1 MSESLWKKEFTLD
14 LLNQRGKGCGVEHM
28 DVRITKATDNA
39 IYATMPVDARTKQP
53 LGILHGGSSVFLAE
67 SVGSLAANLAAD
79 NDHYCVG
86 QEINANH
93 IRPITS
99 GHVYGK
105 ASPIH
110 IGKSSH
116 VWQIK
121 ITNEEN
127 KLICISRLTLAII
140 RKKSHE

>member
-1 MSESLWKKEFTLD
+1 MSESIWKKEFTLEV
-14 LLNQRGKGCGVEHM
+14 LNQRGKGCGVEHM

-79 NDHYCVG
+79 HDHYCVG

-93 IRPITS
+93 LKSVTS
-99 GHVYGK
+99 GLVTAK
-105 ASPIH
+105 ASPVH
-110 IGKSSH
+110 IGRSSQ
-116 VWQIK
+116 VWSIE
-121 ITNEEN
+121 ITDEKER
-127 KLICISRLTLAII
+127 LICISRLTMAVL
-140 RKKSHE
+140 KYQKD